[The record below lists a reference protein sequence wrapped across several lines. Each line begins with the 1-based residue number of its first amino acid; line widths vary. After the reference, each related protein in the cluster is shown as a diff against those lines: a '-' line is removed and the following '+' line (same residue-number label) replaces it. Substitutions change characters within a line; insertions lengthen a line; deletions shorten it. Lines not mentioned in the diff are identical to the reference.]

1 MNLSGA
7 QNCALLMLQEMKM
20 KIEINITPDDLANIV
35 VDMKFKRPNC
45 KRVLEKILDTVRSD
59 IEINYEELNQ
69 LQIISDEASASG
81 ENKDNGT
88 KN

>member
-7 QNCALLMLQEMKM
+7 QTCALLMLQEMKM

-35 VDMKFKRPNC
+35 VDMKLKRPNC
-45 KRVLEKILDTVRSD
+45 KKVLEKILDTVRSD

-88 KN
+88 KI

>member
-1 MNLSGA
+1 
-7 QNCALLMLQEMKM
+7 M
-20 KIEINITPDDLANIV
+20 KIEINITPDDLANII
-35 VDMKFKRPNC
+35 VDMKFKQPNC

>member
-1 MNLSGA
+1 
-7 QNCALLMLQEMKM
+7 MLQEMKM
-20 KIEINITPDDLANIV
+20 RIEINVTPDDLANII
-35 VDMKFKRPNC
+35 VDMKFNRPNC
-45 KRVLEKILDTVRSD
+45 KRVWEKILDTVRSD

-81 ENKDNGT
+81 ENKDNGK

>member
-1 MNLSGA
+1 MR
-7 QNCALLMLQEMKM
+7 
-20 KIEINITPDDLANIV
+20 IELNITPDDLANII

-45 KRVLEKILDTVRSD
+45 KKVLENIIDTVRSD

-69 LQIISDEASASG
+69 LQIISDEASSSG
-81 ENKDNGT
+81 DSKENDE

>member
-1 MNLSGA
+1 MN
-7 QNCALLMLQEMKM
+7 
-20 KIEINITPDDLANIV
+20 II
-35 VDMKFKRPNC
+35 VDMKFMRPNC
-45 KRVLEKILDTVRSD
+45 KRVLENILETVRSD

-69 LQIISDEASASG
+69 LQIISDEASALG

>member
-7 QNCALLMLQEMKM
+7 QTCALLMLQEMKM

-35 VDMKFKRPNC
+35 VDMKFKRSNC

-88 KN
+88 KK

>member
-1 MNLSGA
+1 
-7 QNCALLMLQEMKM
+7 MKTR
-20 KIEINITPDDLANIV
+20 IEINGTPEDLANII
-35 VDMKFKRPNC
+35 VDMKFMRPNC

-69 LQIISDEASASG
+69 LQIISDEASALG
-81 ENKDNGT
+81 ENKDNDT

>member
-1 MNLSGA
+1 MR
-7 QNCALLMLQEMKM
+7 
-20 KIEINITPDDLANIV
+20 IEINVTPDDLANII
-35 VDMKFKRPNC
+35 VDMKFMRPNC
-45 KRVLEKILDTVRSD
+45 KRVLENILETVRSD

-69 LQIISDEASASG
+69 LQIISDEASALG

>member
-1 MNLSGA
+1 
-7 QNCALLMLQEMKM
+7 MLQEMKM
-20 KIEINITPDDLANIV
+20 RIEINVTPDDLANII
-35 VDMKFKRPNC
+35 VDMKFSRPNC

-88 KN
+88 KK

>member
-7 QNCALLMLQEMKM
+7 QTCALLVVQEMKM
-20 KIEINITPDDLANIV
+20 RIEINVTPDDLANII
-35 VDMKFKRPNC
+35 VDMKFKQPNC